1 MLQVE
6 GDGRLVPAT
15 DDELMEVENL
25 LEDDKGELPFVE
37 EHRYPK
43 ECISSDG
50 FSSEKAGL
58 ESSEGRFYI
67 FSSCSS

>member
-1 MLQVE
+1 
-6 GDGRLVPAT
+6 
-15 DDELMEVENL
+15 MEVENL

-43 ECISSDG
+43 GCISSDG